1 MKKSVTAILAVIA
14 VALTGFSLWS
24 SIAMGSAAS
33 ARAAVTIIAGANP
46 GGGWD
51 TTARSVQQVMRE
63 HNIVGNA
70 QVVNIPGAGGTI
82 AMTKLEEM
90 EGNEQTLMITGGGM
104 IASSEIAQ
112 PGVQISDVTPIAKF
126 TEEYSVVV
134 VPTDSPFQTME
145 EYVSAWQND
154 PDSIAVGGASIGNT
168 DHLLAS
174 RVALDVGLKSDEMK
188 YIPFEGGGDL
198 LNALL
203 SNSVDVGYT
212 GYKEVQD
219 QVENGSLRV
228 LGVSADERQPGIED
242 VPTFKEAG
250 VNVVASNWR
259 GFAAPPGISE
269 EEKQELVDIIE
280 EVHDVPEWKDI
291 MARNGWNDALV
302 TGEEADEF
310 FAQEHKDA
318 IDIVEVLGL

>member
-33 ARAAVTIIAGANP
+33 ARAAVTMIAGANP

-242 VPTFKEAG
+242 VPTFEEAG

-269 EEKQELVDIIE
+269 EEKQELVDIIK